1 MTNNERFND
10 LLNSCQNPRAMY
22 NALLALA
29 PVIKEARGNF
39 PERFTGMTD
48 QEVIND
54 IAATVRR
61 YGVEVDKV

>member
-1 MTNNERFND
+1 MTNNERFNA
-10 LLNSCQNPRAMY
+10 LLNNCQHPEAMY

-29 PVIKEARGNF
+29 PVIKEAREKF

-61 YGVEVDKV
+61 YGMEVDRA